1 MTGADSA
8 SSTPYRGVMRFIAG
22 AILALGLSAAAVVF
36 VTSPADEES
45 SGRVQL
51 TTAENSRKYQLEL
64 RRIGGKAAVAAA
76 QFDEW
81 FDSLW
86 HGRRLAG
93 TLAII
98 SIAGALICLAA
109 GRLPPPKPLK

>member
-1 MTGADSA
+1 MAGADSA
-8 SSTPYRGVMRFIAG
+8 AANRYQRAMRFLAA
-22 AILALGLSAAAVVF
+22 AILACGLSAAAVVF
-36 VTSPADEES
+36 VTTPSEDENAD
-45 SGRVQL
+45 RLLVRN
-51 TTAENSRKYQLEL
+51 AENSRKYQLEL

-93 TLAII
+93 TLAVI
-98 SIAGALICLAA
+98 SVAGALLCLLAA
-109 GRLPPPKPLK
+109 RLPPPGGD